1 MLRSDN
7 PAKFHSQ
14 LRSHLAVV
22 VCFGL
27 LAGSCGLNVP
37 EKSLAIDDTPRGK
50 ESGFGNYENN
60 IVVHVYCE
68 IGKAL
73 LKADQDF
80 GLPWLREWGTAVT
93 LTITAQEQ
101 SSLNPGVSFINPLPN
116 AQSFTVSLGASGSAS
131 ASRTETIQFTYVNR
145 ILLQQAAA
153 TQPCDAHQKGVMI
166 DGDLKIV
173 QFIHDKAEVAFG
185 GNAATAPASWPL
197 YNTFTEDINF
207 VATYSGNA
215 TPAWKL
221 VHLSANA
228 TSNLVSAQR
237 SYTNELIITL
247 GPISKYPSKTE
258 AAQLGAAAA
267 SQHNARV
274 QAGAIATATKGS
286 GPP

>member
-1 MLRSDN
+1 
-7 PAKFHSQ
+7 
-14 LRSHLAVV
+14 
-22 VCFGL
+22 
-27 LAGSCGLNVP
+27 
-37 EKSLAIDDTPRGK
+37 
-50 ESGFGNYENN
+50 
-60 IVVHVYCE
+60 
-68 IGKAL
+68 
-73 LKADQDF
+73 
-80 GLPWLREWGTAVT
+80 
-93 LTITAQEQ
+93 
-101 SSLNPGVSFINPLPN
+101 
-116 AQSFTVSLGASGSAS
+116 
-131 ASRTETIQFTYVNR
+131 
-145 ILLQQAAA
+145 
-153 TQPCDAHQKGVMI
+153 MI
-166 DGDLKIV
+166 DGDLKIA

-215 TPAWKL
+215 TPSWKL